1 MLIDFLDRR
10 KGKDSGGE
18 REGGREREAEG
29 GRREERKTSS
39 RDRNIDWLPLAS
51 TLTGTEPTT

>member
-18 REGGREREAEG
+18 REGGRERQKEG
-29 GRREERKTSS
+29 GGKRGRLHRETE
-39 RDRNIDWLPLAS
+39 
-51 TLTGTEPTT
+51 TLTGCLSQAP